1 MHASQHTH
9 THTGKVH
16 LASNVGMACCKDE
29 NKLTVVRYLRLAAVP
44 DNTPLPMTMLSKL
57 WQLSGEQEAE
67 QCANLLQQLG
77 VMRVAFLYDSSAW
90 ALVDIGHLKHLQ
102 VSCTQ
107 TRLHQSTRYKPS
119 LRVSRT
125 G

>member
-1 MHASQHTH
+1 MLPAILDARVPAHTH

-67 QCANLLQQLG
+67 QCANLLLSLGPGRHRPPEAPAGQLHSN
-77 VMRVAFLYDSSAW
+77 APPP
-90 ALVDIGHLKHLQ
+90 VDPLQ
-102 VSCTQ
+102 A
-107 TRLHQSTRYKPS
+107 
-119 LRVSRT
+119 
-125 G
+125 